1 MTGLLVVLIPL
12 LLLFF
17 MFAMQS
23 IESSLLSTPDSP
35 VQLTHGTPTKTAGNP
50 LPNESALESATQSNA
65 QAA

>member
-23 IESSLLSTPDSP
+23 IESSLLNTPDTTLD
-35 VQLTHGTPTKTAGNP
+35 VAGTNPTESTGTP
-50 LPNESALESATQSNA
+50 LPNESAPDEDTPPKA